1 MNARK
6 PLAVAASI
14 FVIAAS
20 FNLGIV
26 SAYAQSSGAASAAP
40 AAPSAKSTKAAN
52 RQLAKDVRKSLT
64 KVKGLSTSN
73 ISVRANGGAVTLA
86 GTVPDAAQIDQAT
99 EAAKATAGV
108 TSVRNALTIREIGQ

>member
-6 PLAVAASI
+6 PLALAAGILAVAVSLNA
-14 FVIAAS
+14 
-20 FNLGIV
+20 GIG
-26 SAYAQSSGAASAAP
+26 SAYAQSSDVAP
-40 AAPSAKSTKAAN
+40 ATSAAPSAKSTKAAN

-64 KVKGLSTSN
+64 KVKGLSVSN

-86 GTVPDAAQIDQAT
+86 GTVPDAAQIDKAT
-99 EAAKATAGV
+99 EAAKGTAGV